1 MVRPRP
7 LGRGLIYEG
16 DKMAST
22 HVTMVCDRTGSMAS
36 IQNDA
41 EGAVNSFLD
50 EQKLVE
56 GECSLWLIDF
66 DSPDYA
72 DKDWFR
78 TVYEGAIKSAPKYH
92 LAPRGNTALFDAL
105 AQAIRKTGDK
115 LNAMRDADKPERV
128 LFIWQTDGLE
138 NASKET
144 TLEQLQQ
151 MIKHQEDVYSW
162 VFIPLGSTLD
172 AAKANSDILWGTQSA
187 GNLVA
192 AAGTGHSHSVAHS
205 HVSSTVSNLR
215 SAHSHEAYAAA
226 SYGNA
231 AKFNEKGERLD
242 DEGNVIP
249 SSAGSNHLNV

>member
-1 MVRPRP
+1 
-7 LGRGLIYEG
+7 
-16 DKMAST
+16 MAST

-66 DSPDYA
+66 DSADYG

-78 TVYEGAIKSAPKYH
+78 TVYEGAITNAPRYH
-92 LAPRGNTALFDAL
+92 LTPRGNTALYDAL
-105 AQAIRKTGDK
+105 ARAIRQTGDK
-115 LNAMRDADKPERV
+115 LNALRDADKPERV
-128 LFIWQTDGLE
+128 MFIWQTDGLE

-144 TLEQLQQ
+144 TMAQLRE

-172 AAKANSDILWGTQSA
+172 ATKANSDILVGTRSA
-187 GNLVA
+187 GNVMA
-192 AAGTGHSHSVAHS
+192 ASGTAHSHSVAHS
-205 HVSSTVSNLR
+205 HMSTVVSGLR
-215 SAHSHEAYAAA
+215 GASHEHYAATA
-226 SYGNA
+226 YGNA
-231 AKFNEKGERLD
+231 AKFNEKGEQVD
-242 DEGNVIP
+242 DDGNVIP
-249 SSAGSNHLNV
+249 SSAGSNHLHNV